1 MAASTAKAA
10 IHRRR
15 FTVCTLPAH
24 GGGAEVSELRQGRD
38 NPATTSRERLPNL
51 EVMKH
56 TLSPAI
62 AALAAITLLAGCS
75 GTQEQPAA
83 SPTPAATS
91 ASPSPSPTPSATPS
105 PSPTASA
112 SAETE
117 AEGPAVPGFSYGEI
131 PPVPLLVLPD
141 LSMLDAA
148 QAGFALE
155 FKTLVGTFP
164 GLTVST
170 ATCDASGVLS
180 AGTGSVL
187 AYGDGSGVYTG
198 ADGSVTNY
206 GDGSGTFTLN
216 GIEVTNYG
224 DGSGSYDGNGV
235 SIFNYGDGS
244 GQYTD
249 TNTGVDVFIYGD
261 GSGSEDSPRGSLFN
275 YGDGSASYDTATTKI
290 FNYGDG
296 SASYDGPG
304 LSIFNYGDGTGTVNG
319 TAVTLDPVP
328 PVPALGTFP
337 PIGALAPMTSCGT
350 KITLDSGV
358 LFDPNSAVIRPDAA
372 ATLDSLA
379 QALIAGGVPNAA
391 IEGHTDSVQSE
402 EHNQVLSEQRA
413 AAVVEALKQRGVPT
427 GLTSVGYGES
437 RPVAPE
443 QVNGVGSPAGRQA
456 NRRVEIFIP
465 TF

>member
-1 MAASTAKAA
+1 
-10 IHRRR
+10 
-15 FTVCTLPAH
+15 
-24 GGGAEVSELRQGRD
+24 
-38 NPATTSRERLPNL
+38 
-51 EVMKH
+51 MKH
-56 TLSPAI
+56 TFSAAAV
-62 AALAAITLLAGCS
+62 AALAAVTLLAGCS
-75 GTQEQPAA
+75 GSSEQPPA
-83 SPTPAATS
+83 SSAPAATS
-91 ASPSPSPTPSATPS
+91 ASPSPSDSATPTPS
-105 PSPTASA
+105 PSPTASE
-112 SAETE
+112 SAEP
-117 AEGPAVPGFSYGEI
+117 EGPAVPGFAYGEV

-148 QAGFALE
+148 QAGFSLE

-170 ATCDASGVLS
+170 ATCDASGVLT

-224 DGSGSYDGNGV
+224 DGSGQYDGNGV

-249 TNTGVDVFIYGD
+249 VNAGIDVFIYGD
-261 GSGSEDSPRGSLFN
+261 GSGSEDTPSGNLFN
-275 YGDGSASYDTATTKI
+275 YGDGSASYDTETTSI

-304 LSIFNYGDGTGTVNG
+304 LSIFNHGDGTATVNG
-319 TAVTLDPVP
+319 VSVKVDPVP

-379 QALIAGGVPNAA
+379 QALITGAVPNAA

-413 AAVVEALKQRGVPT
+413 AAVVQALTDRGVPT
-427 GLTSVGYGES
+427 SLTSVGYGES

-443 QVNGVGSPAGRQA
+443 QVNGVDSPAGRQA

-465 TF
+465 SF